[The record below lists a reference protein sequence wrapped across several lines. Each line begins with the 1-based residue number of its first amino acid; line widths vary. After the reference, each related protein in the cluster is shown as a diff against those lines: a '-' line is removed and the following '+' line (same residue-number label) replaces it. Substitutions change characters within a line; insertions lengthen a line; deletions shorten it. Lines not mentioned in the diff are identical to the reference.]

1 MVVAHYPFPI
11 VGGLEKQAHELSKFL
26 VLKQVTVSV
35 LSGKFANSQD
45 SLEIIDGV
53 TVHRIDWY
61 KNRFFRFLALD
72 YLDFHYWIDN
82 DCGFFH
88 FHTHC

>member
-1 MVVAHYPFPI
+1 MSLNKHLKILMVVAHYPFPI

-45 SLEIIDGV
+45 SLEWINTQYSRLNTQWHGHEMIDYGEK
-53 TVHRIDWY
+53 ILLL
-61 KNRFFRFLALD
+61 NF
-72 YLDFHYWIDN
+72 I
-82 DCGFFH
+82 
-88 FHTHC
+88 